1 MSILVACIM
10 YNKWQNNTKERHAKA
25 EGAGER
31 QNTAKPER
39 ERERKRKQARDKAQ
53 RQKKSI
59 ASSQKWTKPVKGI
72 CPYSRT
78 HTLAL
83 PARHPVKCAKYFDI
97 KPDVK

>member
-10 YNKWQNNTKERHAKA
+10 YNKWQNNTKERHRRK
-25 EGAGER
+25 GRGER

-39 ERERKRKQARDKAQ
+39 EREGTGQSTKAEEINSFEPKVDEHSE
-53 RQKKSI
+53 RHM
-59 ASSQKWTKPVKGI
+59 PVL
-72 CPYSRT
+72 T
-78 HTLAL
+78 HTHTYVL

>member
-25 EGAGER
+25 EGKR
-31 QNTAKPER
+31 RKAKPEGEAAGTGQSTKAEEINSFEPKVDEHN
-39 ERERKRKQARDKAQ
+39 ERHM
-53 RQKKSI
+53 
-59 ASSQKWTKPVKGI
+59 PVL
-72 CPYSRT
+72 T
-78 HTLAL
+78 HTQTLTL

>member
-25 EGAGER
+25 EGKR
-31 QNTAKPER
+31 RKAKAEKKR
-39 ERERKRKQARDKAQ
+39 EQARDKAQ

-59 ASSQKWTKPVKGI
+59 ASSQKWTNTMKGI

-78 HTLAL
+78 PIHTQA
-83 PARHPVKCAKYFDI
+83 PCKVCEIFRH
-97 KPDVK
+97 